1 MLLSVF
7 PRGTALPANYPALE
21 SPRGLSTLR
30 SSTCISRISRHG
42 KTCRGL
48 ETMWDRRSVPI
59 PAHLFII
66 SWGHSTR
73 SVEDST
79 TVVYTLYRVQ
89 VDHVDGRLPARAPN
103 QTPQYHSEGMDCQS
117 RGTTRR
123 VSDRTANIAGC
134 CGRPAVRP
142 GINLTY
148 SYIRSIEPSA
158 HYGGPSHRTVDGP
171 AWEHRLSRL
180 PGFCGT

>member
-1 MLLSVF
+1 MACRRSG
-7 PRGTALPANYPALE
+7 PARASPESRGTARPVEVLKQCGIEGLFP
-21 SPRGLSTLR
+21 SP
-30 SSTCISRISRHG
+30 
-42 KTCRGL
+42 
-48 ETMWDRRSVPI
+48 P
-59 PAHLFII
+59 HLFII

-89 VDHVDGRLPARAPN
+89 VDHVDDRLPARAPN